1 MIVVYDTIE
10 PIPNSVISRVLKILK
25 SENLLFKFTTELKD
39 LDRRTDVLILTSYRP
54 KDLMAVLLASP
65 NHLIFVQHGMQTSHS
80 FKRDMASLISGV
92 LGLFVGR
99 KDAVVFNLKARIPY
113 GISRCNVR
121 KVNFSDKNAETVS
134 FQANAKEVLLIDQPL
149 YSQRLSKDYETLC
162 KRYEVLV
169 KWHPRSN
176 KQIALKEWAGQP
188 VSRVFGYSSSL
199 MWGIHNVPVYSLL
212 KRHEMPY
219 TLKHCFDFSE
229 IENDLGCRL
238 NLGGI
243 DNSMSEL
250 ESTIKELTS

>member
-1 MIVVYDTIE
+1 MIVVYDTNK
-10 PIPNSVISRVLKILK
+10 PIPNSVISRVLNLLK
-25 SENLLFKFTTELKD
+25 SENLPFKFTSELKD

-54 KDLMAVLLASP
+54 KDLMALLLASP

-80 FKRDMASLISGV
+80 FKRDMASRISGV

-113 GISRCNVR
+113 GISRCKVK
-121 KVNFSDKNAETVS
+121 KVNFSDKNGERIS
-134 FQANAKEVLLIDQPL
+134 FNANAKEVLLIDQPL
-149 YSQRLSKDYETLC
+149 DRQRLSKDYEALS
-162 KRYEVLV
+162 KRYKVLV

-176 KQIALKEWAGQP
+176 KRIAIKEWAGEP

-212 KRHEMPY
+212 KDHEMPY
-219 TLKHCFDFSE
+219 TLKHYFDFSK

-238 NLGGI
+238 NLAVI
-243 DNSMSEL
+243 DNSKSEL
-250 ESTIKELTS
+250 ESTIKELIS